1 MIKKLMAVL
10 IILSITVT
18 QANAFIF
25 LLALLAMKSKS
36 KNEKPLKG
44 FVSAKDFNDALKN
57 GLEKYERS
65 LMNEIL
71 VANEVLYYNNSIIA
85 RVNDKKDFILEARE
99 NKKLPLYAQSVLGSV
114 FENIEKGRARD
125 SSSNEFYG
133 EGLSQNLGESII
145 ASFVNS
151 RYQKAEADNAYL
163 SREAKRIAAGSID
176 DGAYLVKQIEWLKQK
191 EEEYAGKK

>member
-10 IILSITVT
+10 IVLSITVT

-25 LLALLAMKSKS
+25 LLALMAMKSKG

-44 FVSAKDFNDALKN
+44 VVSAKDFNDALKN

-65 LMNEIL
+65 LMNEVLI
-71 VANEVLYYNNSIIA
+71 ANEVLYYNNSIIA

-99 NKKLPLYAQSVLGSV
+99 SKKLPSYAKSVLESI
-114 FENIEKGRARD
+114 FENIEKGRAKD
-125 SSSNEFYG
+125 YSSNELYG
-133 EGLSQNLGESII
+133 DGLSQNLGESII

-163 SREAKRIAAGSID
+163 SREAKRIAAGSPD
-176 DGAYLVKQIEWLKQK
+176 DVAYIIKQIEWLKQK
-191 EEEYAGKK
+191 GEENANKR